1 MNFIDKMVERF
12 IKLNR
17 RMKRWQR
24 VVSVMAAVVVFA
36 TTYALILPAITLD
49 TDTATTQAG
58 IEVAASENEPDEAGT
73 VFESEE
79 EEEPAAE
86 DNVQEEVSEEAVAE
100 ENSGS
105 ESGSQGAEA
114 TQSEV
119 VDDNDADEGEQTEVL
134 SAEEAA
140 TYSTTEAAIA
150 AVTGKTAEEIK
161 LITEDTKLVFND
173 PDDEYV
179 VTAEFGESAKL
190 PEGVQLRV
198 KEITKESDPEAYE
211 AYYQKALSEMQDKYD
226 ENTKLSFAKFYDIAF
241 IYEGTEIEPSG
252 NVNVRIEYK
261 QAVEIEKTTTVD
273 TIHFDKNDEEKA
285 EVISSDTKGSE
296 KEVEAVEF
304 ESDRFSV
311 YGIVGTELVKEI
323 TLTTP
328 DGEDVTYVVSVTYGP
343 DAQIPEGSTLKVTE
357 YDDKTQEYDDVK
369 ALVIDPKTGRTAD
382 EDGGWFQP
390 QLLGDEYSVVPVE
403 DKAGLAVLDISII
416 GPNGNEIE
424 PQAAVQVSI
433 VMKSLPEDVEK
444 ETLETSMSLK
454 HLVEDDSN
462 NTVIEEVANV
472 WGSQAGELTVSEN
485 TAEANFETESFSLFT
500 FTWEGHTANI
510 TVHYVDEQGN
520 ELLGPQTSNVTI
532 TGNSPSQTFAGSNYT
547 AQVELEDQEGGIS
560 TYDFKEARLGTIKG
574 DVVTRFSGT
583 RSGYNNN
590 YTYTVT
596 FRNGNTE
603 VDSFTA
609 PFNAELYFIYR
620 PTDYPSGGDD
630 DETLEKPTT
639 EKKLEAAGDG
649 TYTISLS
656 VKGTAKSNTDNT
668 KANVVVIYDTSNSM
682 GENTTARY
690 TGYRATNGNF
700 GRYGLVDG
708 EYEQLYFYFGGGYG
722 YSAGYYEITNG
733 TQNFATVYYNTG
745 GNNYT
750 QYTGTR
756 YNYYNNQTLTRHQVA
771 TDAVEELADALLS
784 NNTTTNPD
792 MVEMAFIDFA
802 TLVNSVNGAAFTLN
816 GSNLTVGAEPT
827 TDKDT
832 FLSWLHGTTILGN
845 NNVLGG
851 TNWEEALEVANLIN
865 FGDSDPTYV
874 IFVSDGNPT
883 FRVSRNGS
891 GQGTNR
897 TSNGRTR
904 ATYGSGGG
912 DDGGYNLDAA
922 VQVAATIIQ
931 ANKHLY
937 SVGAFGDATNMQRIA
952 GAYYDASD
960 PEALTNAFADIVS
973 SITRALNIADV
984 TITDGLTDMTAST
997 FVSGDIGNFIYYKND
1012 EVWTTEEMAA
1022 AGAAEAEVVTGEDGS
1037 KSVKWAM
1044 GENYKLEAGVE
1055 YRVEFTV
1062 WPKQEAYDLLAA
1074 LNNGILNWGDDFT
1087 YTKADGTT
1095 ATIPYSEYK
1104 DQILKD
1110 GNTYSVLTNTEAGI
1124 TYAIVSEKD
1133 GVEIGRETGSD
1144 TIDNPTNGMGLDES
1158 HLDVRKDWNDT
1169 LDPQQLLNLLDSE
1182 PDYKVVLHI
1191 RNDNN
1196 EYVPVTITPV
1206 VTRDEDGKAIS
1217 ATWPTEKVYIAPGVM
1232 LSVAKATAKGINTD
1246 NYKKVTYNG
1255 TTYVILESGHDYS
1268 IDEHNTDYHF
1278 ELRAETYHP
1287 MVVDGTVC
1295 NVSFTYDDDGAID
1308 GITAIDTTNTGTIV
1322 ATNELRAGI
1331 NLRKIVV
1338 DSEGEEIYPE
1348 NEYFYL
1354 QVSLK
1359 DKDGNSIRFADYQ
1372 DPEKD
1377 APLHDSPYIT
1387 DAGEES
1393 TVSVGWNTYP
1403 IWYNIYYD
1411 AYDDLDIVGTYIPEG
1426 SEYYQRSDGMVVQ
1439 DGGLIRIKAGD
1450 VIRFANVPIGTQF
1463 SLKEVNVPAG
1473 YGFGEYQYKVGKA
1486 STEWTTVTDINTGYG
1501 ASAAANQSY
1510 YFTFKNEQLTSD
1522 MLIIKT
1528 DDHGNAITSTT
1539 DTAIFTLTRNTKS
1552 DGKGTWVN
1560 ATATSGVAADGTITI
1575 NTTDGIN
1582 LVELKD
1588 GLYKLQ
1594 ENKSPDGYIIS
1605 SSPVYFKL
1613 NGGSIQFV
1621 SVEGSGSSAVV
1632 TEIDTPEGYTIVEKT
1647 DETPVT
1653 LKVANTPGH
1662 ALPNTGGSGT
1672 LSYTLGGIALIMAS
1686 ALMYGFRM
1694 RRRERRLN

>member
-36 TTYALILPAITLD
+36 TTYALVLPAITLD
-49 TDTATTQAG
+49 TDTASTQAG
-58 IEVAASENEPDEAGT
+58 IDVAASENVPDEAGT
-73 VFESEE
+73 VFESVEEEPAE
-79 EEEPAAE
+79 EEEP
-86 DNVQEEVSEEAVAE
+86 EEAAAE
-100 ENSGS
+100 ENSSS
-105 ESGSQGAEA
+105 ESGSQDAEA
-114 TQSEV
+114 AQAEAV
-119 VDDNDADEGEQTEVL
+119 VENDADQSGQTEVL
-134 SAEEAA
+134 TTEEAA
-140 TYSTTEAAIA
+140 TYGTTEEAIA
-150 AVTGKTAEEIK
+150 AVTGQTAEEIK

-173 PDDEYV
+173 PEDEYV

-190 PEGVQLRV
+190 PEGVQLKV
-198 KEITKESDPEAYE
+198 KEITKESDPEEYAVYYE
-211 AYYQKALSEMQDKYD
+211 KALAEIKDKYD
-226 ENTKLSFAKFYDIAF
+226 ENTELSFAKFYDIAF
-241 IYEGTEIEPSG
+241 VYEGLEVEPSAK
-252 NVNVRIEYK
+252 VNVKIEYK
-261 QAVEIEKTTTVD
+261 KAVEVKSDANVD
-273 TIHFDKNDEEKA
+273 TIHFDKNNDEKP
-285 EVISSDTKGSE
+285 EVIDSEIDSE
-296 KEVEAVEF
+296 KKDKEDTVKAVEF
-304 ESDRFSV
+304 SSDKFSV
-311 YGIVGTELVKEI
+311 YGIVGTELVNEI
-323 TLTTP
+323 TLTSP
-328 DGEDVTYVVSVTYGP
+328 DGEEVTYVVSVTYGP
-343 DAQIPEGSTLKVTE
+343 EAQIPEGSTLKVTE
-357 YDDKTQEYDDVK
+357 YDDKTQEYDNVK
-369 ALVIDPKTGRTAD
+369 ALVIDPETGRTAD
-382 EDGGWFQP
+382 ENGGWFQP
-390 QLLGDEYSVVPVE
+390 QLLGEEYSVVPEE
-403 DKAGLAVLDISII
+403 DKAGLAVLDICILD
-416 GPNGNEIE
+416 PDGNEIE
-424 PQAAVQVSI
+424 PKATVQVSI
-433 VMKSLPEDVEK
+433 VMKSLPDNVNK

-454 HLVEDDSN
+454 HIVDDGSN
-462 NTVIEEVANV
+462 GSVVEEVANV
-472 WGSQAGELTVSEN
+472 WGDQEGELTVQEN
-485 TAEANFETESFSLFT
+485 TVEANFETDSFSLFT

-520 ELLGPQTSNVTI
+520 ELIGPQTSNVAI
-532 TGNSPSQTFAGSNYT
+532 TGNSPSQTFAGSTYT

-560 TYDFKEARLGTIKG
+560 TYDFKEARLGTLKG
-574 DVVTRFSGT
+574 DLVTRFVGS
-583 RSGYNNN
+583 RSGSSYSG
-590 YTYTVT
+590 YTYSMD
-596 FRNGNTE
+596 FRNGNTT
-603 VDSFTA
+603 VDSFEA

-639 EKKLEAAGDG
+639 EKKLFAAKDENGNKDG

-656 VKGTAKSNTDNT
+656 VKGTAKSNTDST
-668 KANVVVIYDTSNSM
+668 KANVIVIYDTSNSM

-690 TGYRATNGNF
+690 TGYRATDGNY

-708 EYEQLYFYFGGGYG
+708 EYVQLYWYYSGGYG
-722 YSAGYYEITNG
+722 YPAGYYEITN
-733 TQNFATVYYNTG
+733 TTTNYATVYYNTG

-784 NNTTTNPD
+784 NNTTSNPD

-827 TDKDT
+827 TEKDT

-845 NNVLGG
+845 NNILGG

-865 FGDSDPTYV
+865 FGDEDPTYV

-922 VQVAATIIQ
+922 VQVAAAIIQ

-1022 AGAAEAEVVTGEDGS
+1022 AGANEATVVTGDDGS
-1037 KSVKWAM
+1037 KSVQWSM

-1062 WPKQEAYDLLAA
+1062 WPKQEAYDLLAD
-1074 LNNGILNWGDDFT
+1074 LNNGLQDYDALDQDI
-1087 YTKADGTT
+1087 
-1095 ATIPYSEYK
+1095 K
-1104 DQILKD
+1104 DQIIEHDD
-1110 GNTYSVLTNTEAGI
+1110 GTYTVLTNTSAGI
-1124 TYAIVSEKD
+1124 SYSIVSEKD
-1133 GVEIGRETGSD
+1133 GQETGRTPGSD
-1144 TIDNPTNGMGLDES
+1144 TITNPTNGMGLDES
-1158 HLDVRKDWNDT
+1158 HLDVKKEWNDT

-1191 RNDNN
+1191 RNDND

-1206 VTRDEDGKAIS
+1206 VTRDENGKAIS

-1232 LSVAKATAKGINTD
+1232 LSVDKATAKGINTD

-1295 NVSFTYDDDGAID
+1295 NVSFTYDDTGAID
-1308 GITAIDTTNTGTIV
+1308 SITAIDTTNTGTII

-1338 DSEGEEIYPE
+1338 DSEGEEVYPE

-1359 DKDGNSIRFADYQ
+1359 DKDGNSILFANYQ

-1411 AYDDLDIVGTYIPEG
+1411 AYDDLDIEGTYIPEG
-1426 SEYYQRSDGMVVQ
+1426 SQYYQRSDGMVVQ

-1450 VIRFANVPIGTQF
+1450 VIRLVNVPIGTQF
-1463 SLKEVNVPAG
+1463 SLKEVNLPSG
-1473 YGFGEYQYKVGKA
+1473 YGFNEYQYKVGKA

-1501 ASAAANQSY
+1501 ASAVANQSY
-1510 YFTFKNEQLTSD
+1510 YFSFKNEQLTSD

-1528 DDHGNAITSTT
+1528 DDHGNAITTVT
-1539 DTAIFTLTRNTKS
+1539 DTAVFNLTKNTKS
-1552 DGKGTWVN
+1552 DGTGTWVN
-1560 ATATSGVAADGTITI
+1560 ATATSGIEEDGTITI
-1575 NTTDGIN
+1575 NTTAGIE

-1588 GLYKLQ
+1588 GLYRLQ
-1594 ENKSPDGYIIS
+1594 ETKSPDGYVIIS
-1605 SSPVYFKL
+1605 NPVYFKL

-1621 SVEGSGSSAVV
+1621 SVEGSGSGTVV
-1632 TEIDTPEGYTIVEKT
+1632 TEIDPPDGYIIVNKT
-1647 DETPVT
+1647 DEAPVT
-1653 LKVANTPGH
+1653 LKVANTPGA
-1662 ALPNTGGSGT
+1662 ALPKTGGPGT
-1672 LSYTLGGIALIMAS
+1672 LLYTLSGLMLILAS
-1686 ALMYGFRM
+1686 AFMYGFRM
-1694 RRRERRLN
+1694 RRGERRLN